1 MSLPHLARSYV
12 GEDSKVLSTI
22 VCNFWHHYFA
32 GCFGAV
38 KNVKTRR
45 SYTGWNYYKYCRSSL
60 FVLLDYKEKDI
71 MLKLICKDVQIR
83 FGKKE
88 VLKGVD
94 AAFYEGTLNSVIG
107 INGAGKSVFLK
118 Q

>member
-1 MSLPHLARSYV
+1 
-12 GEDSKVLSTI
+12 
-22 VCNFWHHYFA
+22 
-32 GCFGAV
+32 
-38 KNVKTRR
+38 
-45 SYTGWNYYKYCRSSL
+45 
-60 FVLLDYKEKDI
+60 

-107 INGAGKSVFLK
+107 INGAGKVFF
-118 Q
+118 